1 MSVYDYI
8 LTLLYVAKE
17 EKAEVTA
24 TKFQK
29 IFFLLEKEKNVNLEL
44 DFKPYLFGPYSEK
57 LQAALYELAHKG
69 FVKINY
75 GDVKNLAGV
84 VIGQKESYELAKEMK
99 INVDS
104 DVLAFFRQ
112 WVKKSRNNIL
122 KYVYEKYPE
131 YSKYS
136 IIKDKI

>member
-29 IFFLLEKEKNVNLEL
+29 IFFLLEKEKNVNLQL

-57 LQAALYELAHKG
+57 LQATLYELVHKG

-104 DVLAFFRQ
+104 DVLPFFRQ